1 MWYLCG
7 VGSNIQPED
16 NLPAAII
23 DLVRQHGTLRVSSV
37 IRTCP
42 EGIDTPNEFL
52 NALVIFYSDLDPQA
66 LKQELNNLEERLG
79 RDRSN
84 PLSSHADR
92 TIDVDILE
100 ASPTGSFM
108 GDKIK
113 ESYYRELFFGRHRQA
128 TASLTLQGQALGQS
142 PATVYRNQRSSHE
155 VVVEQSEQLEHD
167 TIKPTFPG

>member
-7 VGSNIQPED
+7 IGSNIRPEE
-16 NLPAAII
+16 NLPVAII
-23 DLVRQHGTLRVSSV
+23 DLVRHYGTVRLSSV

-42 EGIDTPNEFL
+42 EGIDTPHDFL
-52 NALVIFYSDLDPQA
+52 NALVVFFSELDPEA

-84 PLSSHADR
+84 PCSSHADR

-100 ASPTGSFM
+100 ASPTGGFK

-113 ESYYRELFFGRHRQA
+113 ESYYRDLFFGRHRQ
-128 TASLTLQGQALGQS
+128 TTVSLTLQGQALGQS

-155 VVVEQSEQLEHD
+155 IVVEHSEQLDHD
-167 TIKPTFPG
+167 TIKPTFPR